1 MNREIILDTE
11 TTGLNPFQGDKII
24 EIAAIELIDH
34 VSTEKK
40 FHCYINPER
49 DIPET
54 SQKIHNISYEMVKDK
69 PIFKDIID
77 EFLSFIKNDSIIIHN
92 ADFDLKFLNY
102 ELSLCGL
109 NNLENN
115 IIDTLSIARS
125 KYPGS
130 SVSLDSLCK
139 RFDVDLNER
148 KEKGHG
154 ALIDCYLLSEVYLEL
169 KGGKQPNLNL
179 NEKNNKT
186 LLKNKKQVNKG
197 FFRKKVLKTILNE
210 KILNSHIEFIKKINC
225 DDTWDISHKKL
236 ISQIN
241 KKD

>member
-1 MNREIILDTE
+1 MIREIILDTE

-34 VSTEKK
+34 ISTEKK

-54 SQKIHNISYEMVKDK
+54 SQQIHNISYEMVKDK

-77 EFLSFIKNDSIIIHN
+77 EFLSFIKNDTIIIHN
-92 ADFDLKFLNY
+92 ANFDLKFLNY
-102 ELSLCGL
+102 ELSLCGF
-109 NNLENN
+109 NNLQNN
-115 IIDTLSIARS
+115 VIDTLSIARS

-169 KGGKQPNLNL
+169 KGWKQPNLNL
-179 NEKNNKT
+179 SKENKKT
-186 LLKNKKQVNKG
+186 LLKNEKKEKKD
-197 FFRKKVLKTILNE
+197 FFRKIELKPILND
-210 KILNSHIEFIKKINC
+210 KILNNHIEFIKKINC
-225 DDTWDISHKKL
+225 VDIWDISHKKL

-241 KKD
+241 KKH

>member
-109 NNLENN
+109 NNIENN

-148 KEKGHG
+148 EEKGHG

-179 NEKNNKT
+179 DEKNNKT
-186 LLKNKKQVNKG
+186 LLKNEKLVNKG

>member
-1 MNREIILDTE
+1 MIREIILDTE

-34 VSTEKK
+34 ISTEKK

-54 SQKIHNISYEMVKDK
+54 SQQIHNISYEMVKDK
-69 PIFKDIID
+69 PIFKEIID
-77 EFLSFIKNDSIIIHN
+77 EFLDFIKNDSIIIHN

-109 NNLENN
+109 SNLQNN

-179 NEKNNKT
+179 NEKNKNT
-186 LLKNKKQVNKG
+186 LLKNEKQTNKG
-197 FFRKKVLKTILNE
+197 FFRKKELKPILNE
-210 KILNSHIEFIKKINC
+210 NILNSHVEFVKKINC
-225 DDTWDISHKKL
+225 VDIWDISHKKL

>member
-1 MNREIILDTE
+1 MIREIILDTE
-11 TTGLNPFQGDKII
+11 TTGLKPLQGDKII

-34 VSTEKK
+34 ISTEKK

-49 DIPET
+49 DISET
-54 SQKIHNISYEMVKDK
+54 SQQIHNISNEMVEDK

-102 ELSLCGL
+102 ELNLCGL
-109 NNLENN
+109 SNLQNN

-139 RFDVDLNER
+139 RFDVNLNER

-179 NEKNNKT
+179 NEKNKNT
-186 LLKNKKQVNKG
+186 LLKNEKQINKG
-197 FFRKKVLKTILNE
+197 FFRKKELKPILNE
-210 KILNSHIEFIKKINC
+210 KTLNSHIKFIEKINC
-225 DDTWDISHKKL
+225 VGIWDISHKKL
-236 ISQIN
+236 ISQLN

>member
-109 NNLENN
+109 NNIENN

-148 KEKGHG
+148 EEKGHG

-179 NEKNNKT
+179 DEKNNKT
-186 LLKNKKQVNKG
+186 LLKNEKLVNKG

-225 DDTWDISHKKL
+225 EDTWDISHKKL

>member
-34 VSTEKK
+34 ISTEKK

-54 SQKIHNISYEMVKDK
+54 SQQIHNISNEMVKNK
-69 PIFKDIID
+69 PTFKDIID

-102 ELSLCGL
+102 ELSLCGF

-179 NEKNNKT
+179 NEKNNKII
-186 LLKNKKQVNKG
+186 LKNKKKVNKG
-197 FFRKKVLKTILNE
+197 FFRRKELRPILNE
-210 KILNSHIEFIKKINC
+210 KILNSHMEFIKKINC
-225 DDTWDISHKKL
+225 VGIWDITHKKL

>member
-148 KEKGHG
+148 EEKGHG

-179 NEKNNKT
+179 DEKNNKT
-186 LLKNKKQVNKG
+186 LLKNEKLVNKG